1 MDQYA
6 DNYIA
11 ENGVLRRKLQSK
23 AEALL
28 ILSQE
33 LEQCRTERDQFK
45 LMAEQIQGRYSK
57 LKKICPDS
65 IIGYGSAHLPGKSVA
80 QLVEELSEKN
90 KALIL
95 EQDDLKQKLKDAYG
109 DIKVLRAGLLQRARN
124 AAAAN
129 NHGGGSSAEAESA
142 PGHQR
147 EELVSR
153 LEAAG
158 ARCTQLQ
165 ADVRQLLDDKEE
177 MERECDAY
185 RCKAHR
191 LNHQLAILLR
201 SRADPHGNALRVV
214 DIDALV
220 MENRYLQERLEQL
233 QEEKEMSQQTL
244 SKYKAMLEKKRQKG
258 SLKLGHSGGGGGGLV
273 VSHKQVHQLLSD
285 EGPPAENALVE
296 LRSLCLALLEALQ
309 DKSLALAHQKKS
321 NRILAGRVREL
332 EQRTE
337 VVFPSQM
344 LLQGY
349 SGAQVDKEQM
359 VIPIPEAQNNGEQS
373 SYTTTASKITKIDND
388 SKDEKISSP
397 DNSIGDEDAL
407 PPRLQQLV
415 LSAMKEIEAEP
426 TSVTVN

>member
-6 DNYIA
+6 DNYIG
-11 ENGVLRRKLQSK
+11 ENCVLRRKLQSK

-90 KALIL
+90 KALVL
-95 EQDDLKQKLKDAYG
+95 EQEDLKQKLKDAYG
-109 DIKVLRAGLLQRARN
+109 DIKVLRAGMHQRALS
-124 AAAAN
+124 AAADCA
-129 NHGGGSSAEAESA
+129 AQAADCA

-147 EELVSR
+147 EELVAR

-158 ARCTQLQ
+158 ARCMQLE
-165 ADVRQLLDDKEE
+165 ADVRGLLDDKEE
-177 MERECDAY
+177 LEKECDAY

-191 LNHQLAILLR
+191 LNHQLATLLR
-201 SRADPHGNALRVV
+201 SRADPHNNALRTV

-233 QEEKEMSQQTL
+233 QEEKELSQQTL

-258 SLKLGHSGGGGGGLV
+258 SLKLGNSGGGGLV
-273 VSHKQVHQLLSD
+273 VSHKQVHQLLND
-285 EGPPAENALVE
+285 EGPPAENALAE

-349 SGAQVDKEQM
+349 SGAQVDKEPV
-359 VIPIPEAQNNGEQS
+359 VIPIPEAQGNSEQPS
-373 SYTTTASKITKIDND
+373 SVTTATKIMKID
-388 SKDEKISSP
+388 SDSVDEKILCP
-397 DNSIGDEDAL
+397 DNSIADEDTL

-426 TSVTVN
+426 SSLTVN